1 MTETLVERRRRLL
14 RADIGRIAIDLF
26 AEHGFDAVTVD
37 DIAAAAGISQRTFFR
52 YFASKDAIVLDLRH
66 RVDRRLLEAV
76 DARPAG
82 EGAMTA
88 LRHAYT
94 TTSHV
99 EPGDRARV
107 VQLARILARTPELQ
121 TRAQG
126 EDVSDNDEL
135 AARVANRMGV
145 PRSDRRAR
153 VLTTAVT
160 AVVGAEFQRWADAG
174 GRGDPSEAIAAAL
187 DLLEAGF
194 ASIDRAG

>member
-1 MTETLVERRRRLL
+1 VTETLVERRRRLL

-76 DARPAG
+76 DARPAV

-121 TRAQG
+121 ARAHG
-126 EDVSDNDEL
+126 
-135 AARVANRMGV
+135 
-145 PRSDRRAR
+145 
-153 VLTTAVT
+153 
-160 AVVGAEFQRWADAG
+160 
-174 GRGDPSEAIAAAL
+174 
-187 DLLEAGF
+187 
-194 ASIDRAG
+194 